1 MTAETIIPLKQ
12 LNVSEK
18 VAELEAL
25 QAEADRYAKMGQPQL
40 PGVPDIEEMIKQ
52 LIDDYVMAILEE
64 VKQYIKEYLVYVMGI
79 LAVAVI
85 PYVNKVI
92 KVINK
97 IIDTINRIIDTLMPI
112 ARAIFQIIIVVTIIY
127 VVAKILTKIPSPG
140 VGMGSVVVFDMFK
153 AVALD
158 IMNLCGRVLEKLVP
172 IGFAIIAAL
181 LMLLS
186 IFGFLN
192 LLSGL
197 LAFLAAMQ
205 NRGKQDAIDSSNK
218 NADDWADSISDETGS
233 DGSGLDGITD
243 GSDILV
249 ECNLPDGTTKKMTA
263 AECIAA
269 GGTFDGLDSLLDYK
283 QCLYLL
289 QECKNNNFDNCNE
302 IEKQCDD
309 LFSHLDGLGNGDLG
323 NLQLDDTIIT
333 TLLNLDDDVTIEKAT
348 ENKGKRYGFYQSEK
362 D

>member
-1 MTAETIIPLKQ
+1 MATETLIPLKQ
-12 LNVSEK
+12 LNVAQK

-40 PGVPDIEEMIKQ
+40 PGVPDIKQMIKD
-52 LIDDYVMAILEE
+52 LIDDYIMAILEE
-64 VKQYIKEYLVYVMGI
+64 VKKYIKEYLVYIMSV

-92 KVINK
+92 KAINK
-97 IIDTINRIIDTLMPI
+97 IIDAINRIIDTLMPV
-112 ARAIFQIIIVVTIIY
+112 ARAIFQIIIVVTVVYAVTKII
-127 VVAKILTKIPSPG
+127 TKIPSFG
-140 VGMGSVVVFDMFK
+140 AGMGAVTVFDMIK
-153 AVALD
+153 SYCAE
-158 IMNLCGRVLEKLVP
+158 IMTICWNILQDLVP

-186 IFGFLN
+186 IFGFLS

-197 LAFLAAMQ
+197 LAFIAAMQ

-218 NADDWADSISDETGS
+218 NADDWAESIPDMSDS
-233 DGSGLDGITD
+233 DGSGFD
-243 GSDILV
+243 GSSNGNDILV
-249 ECNLPDGTTKKMTA
+249 ECNLPDGTTVKMTA